1 MAETTIGA
9 VILATR
15 ETGFTAASELGEQS
29 APIVEIAGQT
39 LVERVVAV
47 AHATEGIGLVV
58 VVGGEE
64 SPAAPFGADL
74 DLPASDSPAANLL
87 AGLMVCEDCSHA
99 VLLPGNLPFLTRG
112 ELERFLSAAVDTRAD
127 VVYPMVP
134 REACEAAFPEL
145 RRHCFRLAEGEV
157 TGGNALFVNR
167 QALVADPEL
176 IERAVQIRREPWR
189 LALVVNPLMVLSF
202 NAGRLGLRD
211 IAQAAEKAMGL
222 TAAAVIVD
230 APGLAID
237 VRKPI
242 DLRVAR
248 ERLK

>member
-1 MAETTIGA
+1 LTQTSLGA

-15 ETGFTAASELGEQS
+15 ETGFSAASELGEQS
-29 APIVEIAGQT
+29 APLVEIAGRT

-47 AHATEGIGLVV
+47 AQGTKDIGPVV

-64 SPAAPFGADL
+64 CPAAPFGADL
-74 DLPASDSPAANLL
+74 GLPASDSPAANLL

-99 VLLPGNLPFLTRG
+99 ALLPGTLPFLTQA
-112 ELERFLSAAVDTRAD
+112 ELEGFLSAAMGTAAD
-127 VVYPMVP
+127 VVYPMVR
-134 REACEAAFPEL
+134 REACEGAFPEL
-145 RRHCFRLAEGEV
+145 RRNCFRLAEGEV

-167 QALVADPEL
+167 QALVANPEL
-176 IERAVQIRREPWR
+176 IARAVQIRREPWR
-189 LALVVNPLMVLSF
+189 LALMVSPLMVLSF

-222 TAAAVIVD
+222 SAAAVIVD
-230 APGLAID
+230 APGLATD

-248 ERLK
+248 EKLS

>member
-1 MAETTIGA
+1 MLGA

-15 ETGFTAASELGEQS
+15 DTGFSGASELGEQS
-29 APIVEIAGQT
+29 APLVEIAGGT

-47 AHATEGIGLVV
+47 AQATEGLSRVV
-58 VVGGEE
+58 VVGGGE
-64 SPAAPFGADL
+64 SPSAPFGADVHL
-74 DLPASDSPAANLL
+74 PGCDLPAANLL
-87 AGLMVCEDCSHA
+87 AGLMACDDCTHA
-99 VLLPGNLPFLTRG
+99 ALLPGNLPFLTQA
-112 ELERFLSAAVDTRAD
+112 ELAGFLSAAEDTRAD
-127 VVYPMVP
+127 IVYPMVP
-134 REACEAAFPEL
+134 REACEAGFPEL
-145 RRHCFRLAEGEV
+145 RRTCFGLAEGEV

-167 QALVADPEL
+167 QALVANPEL

-189 LALVVNPLMVLSF
+189 LALMVSPLMVLAF

-222 TAAAVIVD
+222 KAAAVIVD
-230 APGLAID
+230 APGLATD

-248 ERLK
+248 ERLT